1 MTYIVEK
8 SHNGKYGHVIAGT
21 IHSGSDEKYTAQLL
35 RMGLI
40 RIATQAD
47 IDRTKP
53 RQVYRTKPAEPK
65 VTKPA
70 KPKRTK

>member
-8 SHNGKYGHVIAGT
+8 SHNGKYGHVTAGT
-21 IHSGSDEKYTAQLL
+21 IHPDSDSKYISQLL

-53 RQVYRTKPAEPK
+53 REVYRTKPAEPK